1 MIMILREIVE
11 MIKEQFIMNRDQYVV
26 YIQMRKL
33 RGINLTH
40 KGKIFQCQEWI
51 KKNNLKLDILQ
62 KELDKLK

>member
-1 MIMILREIVE
+1 MN
-11 MIKEQFIMNRDQYVV
+11 KEQFIMNRDQYVV

-33 RGINLTH
+33 RGINITH